1 MFPIEKYLKR
11 AMVGIIAA
19 VHPPRRIGPSALPTK
34 YFKRILVVKQH
45 DQLGDLLVATPAIR
59 ALRKRFPEAFIAVVV
74 REYNAPVMWENP
86 YVDSVIMFYEKLNR
100 WNLQKFKTIWSQL
113 RGEGG
118 YDCAIVLNS
127 VSRSLSSDLIAV
139 ISKAKYIIGPN
150 HLALDP
156 DISESIY
163 STVTYRSKKVQPESE
178 HYLDIVRQ
186 IGVHP
191 DGLFYDLLLAE
202 DETGEADRVLYQL
215 GIQSNSMVLGIHLG
229 ALNKEK
235 RLPIDR
241 LVKVIEWVKKQYVCE
256 ILVMIGP
263 HDAQVRDELFSHLEN
278 KAAVAA
284 PLVSLRIAAA
294 IIKKMSLLLCN
305 DTGPLHIASAL
316 EVATISFHSISDPLQ
331 WKPPHERHI
340 AIRAEDKKIDS
351 ITVEMII
358 VEIKKQ
364 FELLGIAPKT
374 F

>member
-1 MFPIEKYLKR
+1 MVPIEKYLKR
-11 AMVGIIAA
+11 ALVGFIAA
-19 VHPPRRIGPSALPTK
+19 VHPPRRIAPSALPTK

-74 REYNAPVMWENP
+74 REYNAPIMWENP

-100 WNLQKFKTIWSQL
+100 WNFRKFKTIWNQL
-113 RGEGG
+113 RGDGG

-139 ISKAKYIIGPN
+139 VSKAKYIVGPN
-150 HLALDP
+150 HIALDS

-163 STVTYRSKKVQPESE
+163 STLTHRSRKLQPESE
-178 HYLDIVRQ
+178 HYLDIMRQ

-191 DGLFYDLLLAE
+191 DGVDYDLLLEE
-202 DETGEADRVLYQL
+202 DEIREADRILYHS
-215 GIQSNSMVLGIHLG
+215 GIQSNSVLLGVHLG

-241 LVKVIEWVKKQYVCE
+241 LVKVIEWVKKQYACQ

-263 HDAQVRDELFSHLEN
+263 HDAHVKDELLSHLDP
-278 KAAVAA
+278 KTVIVA
-284 PLVSLRIAAA
+284 PLVSLRIASG
-294 IIKKMSLLLCN
+294 IIKKLTLLLCN
-305 DTGPLHIASAL
+305 DTGPMHIASAM
-316 EVATISFHSISDPLQ
+316 EVPTVSFHSISDPVQ

-340 AIRAEDKKIDS
+340 AIRAEDKKIGS
-351 ITVEMII
+351 ITVEMITA
-358 VEIKKQ
+358 EIKKQ
-364 FELLGIAPKT
+364 FDILGVAPKS